1 VSSLLFKR
9 RSLLT
14 SLPIFLLAAPTFS
27 AANASPPRIGWLKIQ
42 SAQHTPDQLQSFRD
56 GMKALGLVEGRD
68 YAIEERYADGKGSRL
83 PGLATELLN
92 DGVKIIL
99 ATSQPSI
106 AAAAGVTKTVPVI
119 GRMVDDPVSDGMAQS
134 LARPGGNIT
143 GIYTL
148 TEELNAKRLSLLKE
162 AVPAVRRVGVLL
174 RRDFPNV
181 KTADHDWQVA
191 QAAARQL
198 DLSLVALNARSLD
211 DINAAFAQAS
221 ASNVDGIMTF
231 RNPTVVTYL
240 SQIAKLSVQQRLP
253 AVFDASEYV
262 DAGGLMSYGPNI
274 DAVYRQLAT
283 YVQKLLHGTPA
294 GEAWRRRGWQV
305 FGGRMTSRSQKPNG
319 APPFSLPDAGDSTAV
334 RLSAPGAVRHDVAH
348 QVAHVVFQISDD
360 VLDDVSDRDH
370 AHDLA
375 RVQHW

>member
-1 VSSLLFKR
+1 MSSLPVRR

-14 SLPIFLLAAPTFS
+14 SVLPFLLAARTFS
-27 AANASPPRIGWLKIQ
+27 AADGSPVRIGWLKIQ
-42 SAQHTPDQLQSFRD
+42 DAHHTPDQLEAFRQ

-68 YAIEERYADGKGSRL
+68 YVIEERYADGNGSRL
-83 PGLATELLN
+83 QGLTAELL
-92 DGVKIIL
+92 DAGVTIIL

-106 AAAAGVTKTVPVI
+106 AAAAHVTKDVPVI
-119 GRMVDDPVSDGMAQS
+119 GRMVDDPVADGMAQS

-143 GIYTL
+143 GIYTM

-174 RRDFPNV
+174 RQDFPNV

-198 DLSLVALNARSLD
+198 DLGLVALNVRSAD
-211 DINAAFAQAS
+211 DITAAFAQAS
-221 ASNVDGIMTF
+221 ANNVDGIMTF

-240 SQIAKLSVQQRLP
+240 NQIAEQCAKQRLP

-262 DAGGLMSYGPNI
+262 EAGGLMSYGPNI

-294 GEAWRRRGWQV
+294 SE
-305 FGGRMTSRSQKPNG
+305 
-319 APPFSLPDAGDSTAV
+319 LPIEQPTTFELVINERTADSI
-334 RLSAPGAVRHDVAH
+334 GVA
-348 QVAHVVFQISDD
+348 
-360 VLDDVSDRDH
+360 LPTEL
-370 AHDLA
+370 LA
-375 RVQHW
+375 RADKVIR